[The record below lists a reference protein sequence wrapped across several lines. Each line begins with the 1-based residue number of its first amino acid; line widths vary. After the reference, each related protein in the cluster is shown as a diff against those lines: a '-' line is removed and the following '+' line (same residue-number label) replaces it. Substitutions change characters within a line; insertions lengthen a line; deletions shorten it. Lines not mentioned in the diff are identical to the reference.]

1 MGWWL
6 KLVHWTDS
14 REDAS
19 YWREAPWVTDAPG
32 NTSSLWNKR
41 PRPALHEV
49 LPAHGPRY
57 AVGDTLVVCITN
69 ARGCPPELVRK
80 VPAILEVTE
89 EPRWDPPLVDREGYR
104 PHEGDRWGVVTAV
117 RCLHAV
123 NPDIAPMVEEID
135 VMRSSLNQKGYR
147 HLTDEQGERARSLL
161 EGLEPPGKKPR
172 RPVKPPPKPIAVPI
186 PIEKGKV
193 EAYDTKTK
201 NEVVRARREENKLVE
216 DFASYLAEQ
225 GCSVC
230 RHKITVPGAKGQLY
244 SDLYNETRGQLIEAK
259 AGTSRSDVRM
269 AIGQLADYARMIEPS
284 PRCAVL
290 LEARPSQDLIG
301 LLHSQDIAVIWRDGD
316 GFTDNGGGA
325 FT

>member
-32 NTSSLWNKR
+32 NSSSLWSKR
-41 PRPALHEV
+41 PRPALDEV
-49 LPAHGPRY
+49 LPAYGPRY
-57 AVGDTLVVCITN
+57 AIGDMLVVCIAN

-80 VPAILEVTE
+80 VPAILQVTE
-89 EPRWDPPLVDREGYR
+89 EPRWDPRLVDREGYR
-104 PHEGDRWGVVTAV
+104 PNEGDRWGVVTGVLCLNAV
-117 RCLHAV
+117 DPESAASV
-123 NPDIAPMVEEID
+123 EDIGVI
-135 VMRSSLNQKGYR
+135 RSSLNQKGYR
-147 HLTDEQGERARSLL
+147 HLTDEQGEHARALL
-161 EGLEPPGKKPR
+161 EALETPGKKLR
-172 RPVKPPPKPIAVPI
+172 RPAKPRPQPVVVAI
-186 PIEKGKV
+186 PIEKGNV

-201 NEVVRARREENKLVE
+201 KEVVRARREESKLVE
-216 DFASYLAEQ
+216 DFAALLTRQ
-225 GCSVC
+225 GDSVC
-230 RHKITVPGAKGQLY
+230 RHKITVPGAGGPLY

-269 AIGQLADYARMIEPS
+269 AIGQLADYARMIKPP

-290 LEARPSQDLIG
+290 LEARPPQELID
-301 LLHSQDIAVIWRDGD
+301 LLHSQDLAVIWRDGP
-316 GFTDNGGGA
+316 GFCDNSGGT